1 MAKQERG
8 LGKGLNAIFGNTQFN
23 TEKKHKTYKT
33 VAETVAES
41 AAEKNENDKTD
52 TVTPELNNKSG
63 TVISQINDKA
73 DIVTTEI
80 NDKTNI
86 LTPEL
91 NDETDTVTPEL
102 NDETDTVT
110 SEFNN
115 ETDTV
120 IPESSDKTDIVIEEI
135 DFSKD
140 SESDYRDE
148 NPENGNN
155 ENIGALS
162 IKLSRI
168 QPDKNQPRK
177 YFDEEKLQEL
187 ADNIKEYGVIE
198 PIVVKENGAFYEI
211 ITGERRWRAA
221 RMAGLKEIPVVIK
234 NVDDRT
240 SREMSIIE
248 NIQREDLNP
257 VEEALAYQ
265 SLIEDFNL
273 TQEEVAK
280 KVSKNRSTITNSLRL
295 LKLDEDILEMLRDGR
310 ITQGHARALLV
321 IEERDLRKKIADKC
335 ALENLSVREIE
346 RLVKL
351 DKLSKENKSK
361 NESPEAEELKRLK
374 ILYKDL
380 EKKMKAKLGTKVNII
395 PKNNDKGKLEIEYY
409 SQDQLDRLY
418 MILNSSSD
426 D

>member
-8 LGKGLNAIFGNTQFN
+8 LGKGLNAIFGNTQIN

-52 TVTPELNNKSG
+52 TVTPEINEKTN
-63 TVISQINDKA
+63 TVIQ
-73 DIVTTEI
+73 
-80 NDKTNI
+80 
-86 LTPEL
+86 EL
-91 NDETDTVTPEL
+91 NEKTDTVTPEL
-102 NDETDTVT
+102 NEKTDTIT
-110 SEFNN
+110 QKLSEN
-115 ETDTV
+115 D
-120 IPESSDKTDIVIEEI
+120 DIVVEEI
-135 DFSKD
+135 DFSEDND
-140 SESDYRDE
+140 SDHQNE
-148 NPENGNN
+148 NPVTGNN
-155 ENIGALS
+155 ENIGAFS

-346 RLVKL
+346 KLVKL
-351 DKLSKENKSK
+351 DKLAKENKSK

-395 PKNNDKGKLEIEYY
+395 PKNKDKGKLEIEYY

>member
-1 MAKQERG
+1 MAKMTG
-8 LGKGLNAIFGNTQFN
+8 LGKGLDALFGPTPVEEQQQ
-23 TEKKHKTYKT
+23 
-33 VAETVAES
+33 
-41 AAEKNENDKTD
+41 ENDVLRNLK
-52 TVTPELNNKSG
+52 
-63 TVISQINDKA
+63 I
-73 DIVTTEI
+73 TEVEP
-80 NDKTNI
+80 N
-86 LTPEL
+86 
-91 NDETDTVTPEL
+91 
-102 NDETDTVT
+102 
-110 SEFNN
+110 
-115 ETDTV
+115 
-120 IPESSDKTDIVIEEI
+120 
-135 DFSKD
+135 
-140 SESDYRDE
+140 R
-148 NPENGNN
+148 
-155 ENIGALS
+155 
-162 IKLSRI
+162 
-168 QPDKNQPRK
+168 NQPRK
-177 YFDEEKLQEL
+177 RFDEDALEEL
-187 ADNIKEYGVIE
+187 ANSIQEYGLIQ
-198 PIVVKENGAFYEI
+198 PIVVTKQDDYYQI
-211 ITGERRWRAA
+211 IAGERRWRAA

-346 RLVKL
+346 KLVKL

-395 PKNNDKGKLEIEYY
+395 PKNKDKGKLEIEYY

>member
-8 LGKGLNAIFGNTQFN
+8 LGKGLNAIFGNTQIN

-33 VAETVAES
+33 VAETVAE
-41 AAEKNENDKTD
+41 KNEREKTD
-52 TVTPELNNKSG
+52 TVTPEIDENIDAVTQEIDEKPD
-63 TVISQINDKA
+63 TVIS
-73 DIVTTEI
+73 EI
-80 NDKTNI
+80 NA
-86 LTPEL
+86 
-91 NDETDTVTPEL
+91 
-102 NDETDTVT
+102 
-110 SEFNN
+110 
-115 ETDTV
+115 
-120 IPESSDKTDIVIEEI
+120 KTDIVTPESNEKEDIIVEEI
-135 DFSKD
+135 DFSEED
-140 SESDYRDE
+140 TSDYQNE
-148 NPENGNN
+148 NSINENN
-155 ENIGALS
+155 ENIGAFS

-177 YFDEEKLQEL
+177 HFDEEKLKEL

-321 IEERDLRKKIADKC
+321 IDDRELRKKIADKC
-335 ALENLSVREIE
+335 AAENLSVREIE

-351 DKLSKENKSK
+351 DKLSKENKSR

-380 EKKMKAKLGTKVNII
+380 EKKMKAKLGTKVNIV
-395 PKNNDKGKLEIEYY
+395 PKNKDKGKLEIEYY
-409 SQDQLDRLY
+409 SQDELDRLY
-418 MILNSSSD
+418 MILNSSRED
-426 D
+426 

>member
-1 MAKQERG
+1 MAKQEKG
-8 LGKGLNAIFGNTQFN
+8 LGKGLNAIFGNTQIN
-23 TEKKHKTYKT
+23 TEKNHKTYKT
-33 VAETVAES
+33 VAETVAE
-41 AAEKNENDKTD
+41 
-52 TVTPELNNKSG
+52 
-63 TVISQINDKA
+63 
-73 DIVTTEI
+73 
-80 NDKTNI
+80 
-86 LTPEL
+86 
-91 NDETDTVTPEL
+91 
-102 NDETDTVT
+102 
-110 SEFNN
+110 
-115 ETDTV
+115 
-120 IPESSDKTDIVIEEI
+120 
-135 DFSKD
+135 
-140 SESDYRDE
+140 
-148 NPENGNN
+148 NN
-155 ENIGALS
+155 ENTKTASVTQESHDEQPVNIKAIGDDNENQYDGLQDEKLINENKDNTGS
-162 IKLSRI
+162 LLIKLGRI

-198 PIVVKENGAFYEI
+198 PIVVKESGAFYEI

-221 RMAGLKEIPVVIK
+221 RMAGLKEIPVVVKK

-280 KVSKNRSTITNSLRL
+280 KVSKKRSTITNSLRL
-295 LKLDEDILEMLRDGR
+295 LKLDEDVLEMLKGGL

-321 IEERDLRKKIADKC
+321 IEDRELRKKIADKC
-335 ALENLSVREIE
+335 AAENLSVREIE
-346 RLVKL
+346 NLVKL
-351 DKLSKENKSK
+351 DKISKEKKSK
-361 NESPEAEELKRLK
+361 NDSPEAEELKRLK

-395 PKNNDKGKLEIEYY
+395 PKNKDKGKLEIEYY

-418 MILNSSSD
+418 MILNSSRED
-426 D
+426 

>member
-8 LGKGLNAIFGNTQFN
+8 LGKGLNAIFGNTQLN

-33 VAETVAES
+33 VAETVAE
-41 AAEKNENDKTD
+41 KNEREK
-52 TVTPELNNKSG
+52 
-63 TVISQINDKA
+63 
-73 DIVTTEI
+73 
-80 NDKTNI
+80 
-86 LTPEL
+86 
-91 NDETDTVTPEL
+91 
-102 NDETDTVT
+102 TDTVT
-110 SEFNN
+110 SEIDENIDTVTQ
-115 ETDTV
+115 EIDEKPDTV
-120 IPESSDKTDIVIEEI
+120 ISEINAKTDIVTPESNEKEDIIVEEI
-135 DFSKD
+135 EFS
-140 SESDYRDE
+140 EENTSDYQNE
-148 NPENGNN
+148 NSINENN
-155 ENIGALS
+155 ENIGAFS

-177 YFDEEKLQEL
+177 YFDEEKLKEL

-321 IEERDLRKKIADKC
+321 IDDRELRKKIADKC
-335 ALENLSVREIE
+335 AAENLSVREIE

-351 DKLSKENKSK
+351 DKLSKENKSR

-380 EKKMKAKLGTKVNII
+380 EKKMKAKLGTKVNIV
-395 PKNNDKGKLEIEYY
+395 PKNKDKGKLEIEYY
-409 SQDQLDRLY
+409 SQDELDRLY
-418 MILNSSSD
+418 MILNSSRED
-426 D
+426 